1 LFIQSYIL
9 WYHNHQPITIL
20 LLDFRYYEDPSDQF
34 RGRDGTILPLWTMAY
49 DKADNLYV
57 TDISWSPDYFDMFAV
72 TLGTCEYYVY
82 KLLLLKYINKNI

>member
-1 LFIQSYIL
+1 M
-9 WYHNHQPITIL
+9 T
-20 LLDFRYYEDPSDQF
+20 
-34 RGRDGTILPLWTMAY
+34 Y